1 MEKELIKKMTRFVEL
16 SRKFSKGIDDVI
28 DEDWYDKDVYNHHLV
43 SSGSATTWV
52 TPADLS
58 TLNKEEE
65 EEPTRGERIFKLAY
79 KRAKISDEYDEYLD
93 LQSSLDLYFEGLEN
107 LKVL

>member
-16 SRKFSKGIDDVI
+16 SRKFSKGINDVI
-28 DEDWYDKDVYNHHLV
+28 DEDWYDKDEETTQ
-43 SSGSATTWV
+43 ATSWV
-52 TPADLS
+52 ITSDLP

-79 KRAKISDEYDEYLD
+79 KRAKISDEFDEYQD
-93 LQSSLDLYFEGLEN
+93 LQSTLALYFSGLEN
-107 LKVL
+107 LTGS